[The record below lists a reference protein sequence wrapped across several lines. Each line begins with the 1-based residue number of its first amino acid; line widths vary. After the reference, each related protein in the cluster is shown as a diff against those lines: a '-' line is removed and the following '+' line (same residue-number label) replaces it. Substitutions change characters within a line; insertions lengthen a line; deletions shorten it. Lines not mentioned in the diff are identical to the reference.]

1 MFKWLFG
8 GKDKEPGP
16 EVSGPPELIVVEET
30 VAAPVEY
37 AFEVFVDRLS
47 SWWPREYTWAKDKLA
62 EIGIEP
68 QYEGRCYERSKDG
81 TESQWGTVL
90 TVARPEHIVFAWQ
103 INADRSAEPNV
114 ALASRVD
121 IRFTSIDADTT
132 SIVLVHRDFPRH
144 GPGWQNYRANMAS
157 KNGWPRILE
166 HYKRVAAEPRGDSS
180 VR

>member
-8 GKDKEPGP
+8 GKDKEAAGP
-16 EVSGPPELIVVEET
+16 EVSGPPELVVVEET
-30 VAAPVEY
+30 VDAPVDR

-47 SWWPREYTWAKDKLA
+47 SWWPREYTWAKDNLA

-68 QYEGRCYERSKDG
+68 KYEGKCYERSKDG
-81 TESQWGTVL
+81 SESLWGTVL

-121 IRFTSIDADTT
+121 VRFSPAGDDKT

-144 GPGWQNYRANMAS
+144 GAGWQKYRSNMAGKS
-157 KNGWPRILE
+157 GWPRILE
-166 HYKRVAAEPRGDSS
+166 QYKRAVAEETPG
-180 VR
+180 